1 MEKIHDE
8 IEQIEKNYRDLFT
21 VDFINKMDT
30 FFFNSENIKDVA
42 NAGNSDF
49 LFKRFDEEKRIKPIY
64 EYRERETKAEKTRP
78 GRNALDTYG
87 VYHFYYPNCM
97 FSKPAEIIVTRTK
110 KTMPSE
116 FEHIP
121 EAKYFVDVEFFE
133 KNRLVDDSKNTE
145 LKEYLTFYSEN
156 EGCDLKDL
164 EHLMSLRDVEKIH
177 LKFLFFSDKL
187 YIPAFIGIG
196 TNEVFSIRE
205 KDKERRIDSKTR
217 YYKYDLEKCTEQKI
231 SIKEV
236 GDYIS
241 FDEFSVIFPEKV
253 TLTDEYALDPSR
265 GVIKKCGKGWKKI
278 KFNVVNSS
286 VTLKDELVNPKNL
299 RNILENLFPDFE
311 RYKYIAYDPLEKV
324 LSYGHEKTIRHLM
337 KNEVLGEGFQSKLN
351 VASDLYLN
359 SYDSVFRIKMI
370 SVLLYNFID
379 SGELDRIIQ
388 DIVDEK
394 ESMPMKN

>member
-1 MEKIHDE
+1 MKQIHE
-8 IEQIEKNYRDLFT
+8 ELEQIKKNYRDLFT
-21 VDFINKMDT
+21 EDFIKKMNT
-30 FFFNSENIKDVA
+30 FFFISENIKDVA

-49 LFKRFDEEKRIKPIY
+49 LFKKSDKEKRIKPIY

-87 VYHFYYPNCM
+87 VYHFNYPDYM
-97 FSKPAEIIVTRTK
+97 FSKPAEIVVTRIK

-116 FEHIP
+116 FEHIRD
-121 EAKYFVDVEFFE
+121 AKYFVDVEFFE
-133 KNRLVDDSKNTE
+133 KNRLVDDSKNAE
-145 LKEYLTFYSEN
+145 LKEYLMFYSEN

-177 LKFLFFSDKL
+177 LKFLVFSDKT

-205 KDKERRIDSKTR
+205 KNKERNIDSKTR
-217 YYKYDLEKCTEQKI
+217 YYKYDLQECSEQKI

-236 GDYIS
+236 GNYIS
-241 FDEFSVIFPEKV
+241 FDDFSVIFPEQV
-253 TLTDEYALDPSR
+253 TLKDEYALDPSR
-265 GVIKKCGKGWKKI
+265 GIIKKCGKGWKKI

-286 VTLKDELVNPKNL
+286 VKLEEELVRPKEL
-299 RNILENLFPDFE
+299 KSILEKLFPDFE

-379 SGELDRIIQ
+379 SGELDQIIR
-388 DIVDEK
+388 DVIDEI
-394 ESMPMKN
+394 ESKPKTN